1 MADPNAVNA
10 LEKLVDIMAR
20 LRAPGGCP
28 WDREQT
34 PASLRPYLLEETY
47 EVLEAIEHGSA
58 AERCDELGDLLLQV
72 VFQAEI
78 ASEAGEFTI
87 AEVARAITDKL
98 VRRHPHVFGNVAVR
112 DAGEVMRNWHEI
124 KAAERRAAGTD
135 TSLLAGVPQALPALA
150 RAQKIGQKAARA
162 GFDWPDVQGVFAKV
176 REEQAELEEAVAHG
190 DLEAARRELGD
201 ALLTLVSVAR
211 HLDVPA
217 EMALR
222 DATERFEARFQHCE
236 AAARD
241 QGVALA
247 AMTDAERDRLWTAAK
262 AKV

>member
-1 MADPNAVNA
+1 MAEPSAVA
-10 LEKLVDIMAR
+10 SLEKLVDIMAR

-34 PASLRPYLLEETY
+34 PSSLRPYLLEETY
-47 EVLEAIEHGSA
+47 EVLEAIERGSP

-78 ASEAGEFTI
+78 ASEAGDFTI
-87 AEVARAITDKL
+87 ADVARAITDKL
-98 VRRHPHVFGNVAVR
+98 VRRHPHVFGDVTVR
-112 DAGEVMRNWHEI
+112 DAGDVMRNWHEI

-135 TSLLAGVPQALPALA
+135 TGLLAGVPQALPALA

-162 GFDWPDVQGVFAKV
+162 GFDWPDIQGVFAKV
-176 REEQAELEEAVAHG
+176 REEQAELEAAVAAG
-190 DLEAARRELGD
+190 DLDAAQRELGD

-222 DATERFEARFQHCE
+222 DATERFQARFHHCE
-236 AAARD
+236 AAAGR
-241 QGVALA
+241 QGVTLA
-247 AMTDAERDRLWTAAK
+247 SMTDAERDRLWVDAK